1 MSFTNGIYWVRQDLR
16 LADNPALVAAL
27 EESQNV
33 YIIYVLEQ
41 DKEIRERG
49 AASKW
54 WLYHSLKSLSEDI
67 ALRGGTLTI
76 RQGIAKNVIPAFLD
90 EVKGEAIF
98 WNRCYE
104 PEMIDRDK
112 HLKTTL
118 QNNKITVKTFNSA
131 LLSEPWEIKTYSVFT
146 PYWKKLQEQPIPRP
160 LDAPTFLQ
168 KTQNF
173 IFSEKLEDLGLLPVS
188 PDWAGGLRDTFVAS
202 EAAAIKRLETFLE
215 ENVDLYKEERD
226 RPDKF
231 STSKLSPFLALG
243 LISPRYIW
251 HKSQQEIALNPNKKA
266 AVDKF
271 LSEVGWREFS
281 YHLLFHFPTLP
292 DKNLRKNFDKF
303 PWQPDPIALKAWQ
316 QGKTGYPIIDAGM
329 RELWHTGWMHN
340 RVRML
345 VASFLIKDLLI
356 PWQQGEAWFWDTLVD
371 ADLAS
376 NSASWQ
382 WVAGCGADAAPYF
395 RIFNPTTQA
404 QKFDPE
410 GLYVKKWVPELRK
423 LPAPQIH
430 EPWNCSISVLKEAGV
445 LLGKDYPLPLID
457 HKTARDRALAAFERI
472 KIAQAGA

>member
-1 MSFTNGIYWVRQDLR
+1 MDFANAVFWMRYDLR
-16 LADNPALVAAL
+16 LADNPALLAAL
-27 EESQNV
+27 EESKNV
-33 YIIYVLEQ
+33 TILYILEQ
-41 DKEIRERG
+41 DKKIRDRG
-49 AASKW
+49 AANKW
-54 WLYHSLKSLSEDI
+54 WLHHALKSLQTAI
-67 ALRGGTLTI
+67 IKKGGTLVI
-76 RQGIAKNVIPAFLD
+76 RKGVAKEIIPAFLE
-90 EVKGEAIF
+90 EVNADAIF

-104 PEMIDRDK
+104 PEMIDRDTK
-112 HLKTTL
+112 LKATL
-118 QNNKITVKTFNSA
+118 QNSKITVKTFNSA

-146 PYWKKLQEQPIPRP
+146 PYWKKLQDQPIPRP
-160 LDAPTFLQ
+160 LTAPDFLT
-168 KTQNF
+168 KTHNSF
-173 IFSEKLEDLGLLPVS
+173 FSEKLEDLGLLTVS
-188 PDWAGGLRDTFVAS
+188 PDWAGGLRDIWNVS
-202 EAAAIKRLETFLE
+202 EAAAIKRLDVFLE
-215 ENVDLYKEERD
+215 ENVAVYAEERD

-243 LISPRYIW
+243 LISPRHIW
-251 HKSQQEIALNPNKKA
+251 YKSQQEIALNPSKKA
-266 AVDKF
+266 AVEKF
-271 LSEVGWREFS
+271 LSEIGWREFS

-292 DKNLRKNFDKF
+292 DKNLRKNFDTF

-316 QGKTGYPIIDAGM
+316 KGQTGYPIIDAGM

-445 LLGKDYPLPLID
+445 RLGKDYPLPLID
-457 HKTARDRALAAFERI
+457 HATARDRALAAFERI

>member
-1 MSFTNGIYWVRQDLR
+1 M
-16 LADNPALVAAL
+16 L
-27 EESQNV
+27 EEDPV
-33 YIIYVLEQ
+33 
-41 DKEIRERG
+41 IRPRG

-54 WLYHSLKSLSEDI
+54 WLHHGLKSLQTAILEKGG
-67 ALRGGTLTI
+67 ALII
-76 RQGIAKNVIPAFLD
+76 RKGVVKESIPAFLE
-90 EVKGEAIF
+90 EVKADAIF

-104 PEMIDRDK
+104 PAMIDRDT

-118 QNNKITVKTFNSA
+118 QNKKITVKTFKSA
-131 LLSEPWEIKTYSVFT
+131 LLHEPWTIKTYSVFT
-146 PYWKKLQEQPIPRP
+146 PYWKKLQDQPIPSP
-160 LDAPTFLQ
+160 LAAPDFLT

-173 IFSEKLEDLGLLPVS
+173 LFSEKLEDLDLLPVS
-188 PDWAGGLRDTFVAS
+188 PDWAGGLRDTWDVS
-202 EAAAIKRLETFLE
+202 EAAAINRLDRFLAE
-215 ENVDLYKEERD
+215 KISFYAEERD
-226 RPDKF
+226 RPDTF

-243 LISPRYIW
+243 LISPRQIW
-251 HKSQQEIALNPNKKA
+251 DKSHQEIALNPSKKTA
-266 AVDKF
+266 IDKF

-292 DKNLRKNFDKF
+292 DKNLRKNFDAF

-345 VASFLIKDLLI
+345 VASFLIKHLLI

-395 RIFNPTTQA
+395 RIFNPITQA

-423 LPAPQIH
+423 LPAPQLH
-430 EPWNCSISVLKEAGV
+430 EPWNCSISVLKEADV
-445 LLGKDYPLPLID
+445 RLGKDYPLPLIN
-457 HKTARDRALAAFERI
+457 HKTARDRALAAFAQI
-472 KIAQAGA
+472 KGNTNPL